1 MNKKIIITESQYE
14 RLQKMLVET
23 PFDQMLKNNIE
34 VGDVIRITWKGSQSN
49 FEVINNTSG
58 QIIMDNIDTGSTN
71 INYRYLLVITSLDGD
86 DLSGKRVHKTKEA
99 DKLDNPKSWS
109 NISVKD
115 ITNIEVIRNGKVI
128 DEVDPVSPSAEK
140 QQKNLSSS
148 GDTSNGETYEEINNN
163 LAIILEQ
170 LKEGNGLRLVFSNTD
185 VIFCCVGRTGNV
197 FDLEISENKSIT
209 SLNKWDSFSFELKD
223 GDDLFT
229 LNKLFVKTIDS
240 GKSFSLKF
248 NVRSGDNNSQIW
260 LNSIVGVSV
269 NPNCDSKEEDGTE
282 ENKEEQI
289 LSNLDP
295 SEVAKIIAADKNL
308 QKAFY
313 SQPSF
318 WSLLKA
324 ELTGKKAMGKG
335 MIAAFDL
342 IRNYKDKE
350 INEKLGA
357 NFVNEREVKFT
368 VIDYPV
374 DINYIEKGKN
384 KTMEFKV
391 GGNYNAIAKKYQMVD
406 DDYDTYKLLNN
417 KTDKYNIL
425 IKEPTDTPNVFICDI
440 VKEYNVNQEIKYKK
454 EEDIRI
460 KLFDSDGYKP
470 TKTK

>member
-58 QIIMDNIDTGSTN
+58 QIIMDNIDKGSTN

-170 LKEGNGLRLVFSNTD
+170 LKEGNGFRLVFSNTD

-342 IRNYKDKE
+342 IRGYKDKTVDE
-350 INEKLGA
+350 RLGAKFVNNQKVLYRLTEYPIDIQYIDKNGKSSVFERKVGIDYLSTVKSYTFDEDNEKYRVLE
-357 NFVNEREVKFT
+357 NSE
-368 VIDYPV
+368 
-374 DINYIEKGKN
+374 EKSK
-384 KTMEFKV
+384 
-391 GGNYNAIAKKYQMVD
+391 
-406 DDYDTYKLLNN
+406 
-417 KTDKYNIL
+417 IL
-425 IKEPTDTPNVFICDI
+425 VKEPTDEPNIFNCDI
-440 VKEYNVNQEIKYKK
+440 IKEYIINDEVKSKK
-454 EEDIRI
+454 EEDIKI
-460 KLFDSDGYKP
+460 KFYDSNGYKA